1 VNKSKK
7 SELIN
12 NYIFK
17 SLIKLNALFNLNII
31 FYKYNKNNIYG
42 DWGLGIGD
50 WGLGIGPNPQSP
62 IPIPNP
68 QSPN

>member
-1 VNKSKK
+1 MNKSKK

-31 FYKYNKNNIYG
+31 FYKYNKINIYG
-42 DWGLGIGD
+42 DWGL
-50 WGLGIGPNPQSP
+50 N
-62 IPIPNP
+62 
-68 QSPN
+68 

>member
-1 VNKSKK
+1 MNKSKK

-31 FYKYNKNNIYG
+31 FYKYNKINIYPKIKHKFFIIN
-42 DWGLGIGD
+42 LLLLI
-50 WGLGIGPNPQSP
+50 IK
-62 IPIPNP
+62 
-68 QSPN
+68 